1 MDRGILLNQFNLSV
15 VFFFVLK
22 VIIIIR
28 EIMWKT

>member
-22 VIIIIR
+22 VIIITR
-28 EIMWKT
+28 DYVKT